1 MNGLPA
7 VPPSGH
13 DYGSKFILPYEW
25 TDECVSVCIEG
36 QHNGSS
42 FRCMPEQTEI
52 RMYDRMN
59 I

>member
-1 MNGLPA
+1 MIMAVSSYFLTSGQMN
-7 VPPSGH
+7 
-13 DYGSKFILPYEW
+13 
-25 TDECVSVCIEG
+25 ECVSVCIEG
-36 QHNGSS
+36 LHNGNS